1 MAYYYIILS
10 MFIMLAYFY
19 DYRKLTLMRGFWL
32 VMMWLILVCV
42 AGFRYH
48 VGFDSRYYEY
58 EYPDMPTL
66 LTLADYDFSDTRYQ
80 PLYIVFTAIARTIS
94 KEFMCL
100 QLLHALCLNT
110 VIFWFFSKFTRHTFV
125 ALSLYFLMLFIP
137 FNFEVLRESLA
148 VSLFLLAWPYFLKQK
163 WIKYYIL
170 VFIAFGFHIS
180 AAATFLLPL
189 LWCTKIRHILMYGRR
204 TIVLCAI
211 LAGVGLIVY
220 QNFFEIL
227 KGLSFLSMFS
237 ERIDLYSGNDMG
249 GMALNVNGVIV
260 NLTRDAVYPLLAIYF
275 LQKRLKYRE
284 VGQEERDT
292 LLKEEMVSMCGVYI
306 VVLSIFIFILTRYN
320 NYFLPVS
327 ILLVSDFVYSSV
339 PKKRKNVRLNAFIW
353 WMIFLPLFFMQ
364 AYNVTFTKLNP
375 PRYTIGMI
383 YSYNSQF
390 NPQNKKEVEEAYRSQ
405 QWFRLKR

>member
-1 MAYYYIILS
+1 
-10 MFIMLAYFY
+10 MFAFLAYVY

-32 VMMWLILVCV
+32 VLMWLILVCL

-48 VGFDSRYYEY
+48 VGLDSRYYEY

-66 LTLADYDFSDTRYQ
+66 MTLADYDFSDTRYQ

-94 KEFMCL
+94 KEFMYL
-100 QLLHALCLNT
+100 QLMHALWLNT
-110 VIFWFFSKFTRHTFV
+110 VIFWFFNKFTRHTFV
-125 ALSLYFLMLFIP
+125 ALTLYFLMLFIP

-163 WIKYYIL
+163 WIPYYIL
-170 VFIAFGFHIS
+170 VAIAFGFHIS
-180 AAATFLLPL
+180 AAVTFLLPL
-189 LWCTKIRHILMYGRR
+189 LWVTKIRHLLMYGKK

-211 LAGVGLIVY
+211 LVGLGLIVY

-237 ERIDLYSGNDMG
+237 ERIDLYSGNEMG

-260 NLTRDAVYPLLAIYF
+260 NVTRDAVYPLLAIFF
-275 LQKRLKYRE
+275 LQRKLKYRE
-284 VGQEERDT
+284 VSPEERSI
-292 LLKEEMVSMCGVYI
+292 LQKEEMVSMCGVYTVI
-306 VVLSIFIFILTRYN
+306 LSIFIFILTRYN

-327 ILLVSDFVYSSV
+327 LLIISDFVFSGV
-339 PKKRKNVRLNAFIW
+339 PKKKTTVRLNAFLWGI
-353 WMIFLPLFFMQ
+353 IFLPLFFMQ
-364 AYNVTFTKLNP
+364 AYNVTFTKLDP
-375 PRYTIGMI
+375 PRYNIGMI

>member
-10 MFIMLAYFY
+10 MFALLAYVY

-32 VMMWLILVCV
+32 VVMWLTLVCI

-48 VGFDSRYYEY
+48 VGLDSRYYEY

-66 LTLADYDFSDTRYQ
+66 MTLADYDFSDTRYQ

-94 KEFMCL
+94 KEFMYL
-100 QLLHALCLNT
+100 QLMHALCLNT
-110 VIFWFFSKFTRHTFV
+110 VIFWFFNKFTRHTFV
-125 ALSLYFLMLFIP
+125 ALTLYFLMLFIP

-163 WIKYYIL
+163 WLPYYIL
-170 VFIAFGFHIS
+170 VAIAFGFHIS
-180 AAATFLLPL
+180 AAVTFLLPL
-189 LWCTKIRHILMYGRR
+189 LWVTKVRHLLMYGKK

-211 LAGVGLIVY
+211 LVGVGLIVY

-237 ERIDLYSGNDMG
+237 ERIDLYSGNEMG
-249 GMALNVNGVIV
+249 GMALNINGVIV
-260 NLTRDAVYPLLAIYF
+260 NVTRDAVYPLLAIFF
-275 LQKRLKYRE
+275 LQRKLKYRQ
-284 VGQEERDT
+284 VDPAERSI
-292 LLKEEMVSMCGVYI
+292 LQKEEMVSMCGVYTVI
-306 VVLSIFIFILTRYN
+306 LSIFIFILTRYN
-320 NYFLPVS
+320 NYFLPIS
-327 ILLVSDFVYSSV
+327 ILIIADFVFSGV
-339 PKKRKNVRLNAFIW
+339 PKKKSTVKINAFLW
-353 WMIFLPLFFMQ
+353 GVMFLPLFFMQ
-364 AYNVTFTKLNP
+364 AYNVTFTKLDP
-375 PRYTIGMI
+375 PRYNIGMI

-390 NPQNKKEVEEAYRSQ
+390 NPQNRREVEEAYRSQ

>member
-1 MAYYYIILS
+1 
-10 MFIMLAYFY
+10 MFAFLAYVY

-32 VMMWLILVCV
+32 VLMWLILVCL

-48 VGFDSRYYEY
+48 VGLDSRYYEY

-66 LTLADYDFSDTRYQ
+66 MTLADYDFSDTRYQ

-94 KEFMCL
+94 KEFMYL
-100 QLLHALCLNT
+100 QLMHAFCLNT
-110 VIFWFFSKFTRHTFV
+110 VIFWFFNKFTRHTFV
-125 ALSLYFLMLFIP
+125 ALTLYFLMLFIP

-163 WIKYYIL
+163 WIPYYIL
-170 VFIAFGFHIS
+170 VAIAFGFHIS
-180 AAATFLLPL
+180 AAVTFLLPL
-189 LWCTKIRHILMYGRR
+189 LWVTKIRHLLMYGKK

-211 LAGVGLIVY
+211 LVGLGLIVY

-237 ERIDLYSGNDMG
+237 ERIDLYSGNEMG

-260 NLTRDAVYPLLAIYF
+260 NVTRDAVYPLLAIFF
-275 LQKRLKYRE
+275 LQRKLKYRE
-284 VGQEERDT
+284 VSPEERSI
-292 LLKEEMVSMCGVYI
+292 LQKEEMVSMCGVYTVI
-306 VVLSIFIFILTRYN
+306 LSIFIFILTRYN

-327 ILLVSDFVYSSV
+327 LLIISDFVFSGV
-339 PKKRKNVRLNAFIW
+339 PKKKTTVRLNAFLWGI
-353 WMIFLPLFFMQ
+353 IFLPLFFMQ
-364 AYNVTFTKLNP
+364 AYNVTFTKLDP
-375 PRYTIGMI
+375 PRYNIGMI